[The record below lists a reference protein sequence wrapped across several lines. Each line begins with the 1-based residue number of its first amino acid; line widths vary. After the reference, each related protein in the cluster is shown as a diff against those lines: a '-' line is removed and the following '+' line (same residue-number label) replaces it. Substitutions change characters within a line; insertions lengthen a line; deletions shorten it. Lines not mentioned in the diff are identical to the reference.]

1 MRHGKLL
8 SVSYT
13 RRGWNYT
20 RVTSAVVPC
29 PTVPSDASMKGPSL
43 SGLEAHGLELQGLYR
58 SVADQGRSQLGHA
71 DVHHEWHVAVVN
83 LLHEP

>member
-1 MRHGKLL
+1 MRHGKFL
-8 SVSYT
+8 SASYT

-29 PTVPSDASMKGPSL
+29 PTVPPGASMKGPSL

-58 SVADQGRSQLGHA
+58 PVVDQGRYQLGHA
-71 DVHHEWHVAVVN
+71 DVHSDTQAIVG
-83 LLHEP
+83 